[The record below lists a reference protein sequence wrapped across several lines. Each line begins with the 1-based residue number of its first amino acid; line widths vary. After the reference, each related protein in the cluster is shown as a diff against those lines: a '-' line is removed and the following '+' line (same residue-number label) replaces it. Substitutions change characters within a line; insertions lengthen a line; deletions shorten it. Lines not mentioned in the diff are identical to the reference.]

1 MIRNE
6 ITAAALQDSLD
17 AAAEAAKSAEH
28 VNKSAHDI
36 ELKMSPETA
45 GFFYQYMVPTNE
57 TVNND
62 ADDKVDKVGARKV
75 GGESKHGLDSTKD
88 TAVDTPRAG
97 PMLTKT
103 GAGAGS
109 RTTNSR
115 ALPRVPEADKEGS
128 TLYDVYFG
136 DSQNNELKTTAS
148 NLPSPHK
155 HQDKTAITTGKLSAM
170 RAHSP
175 TKALGKDEQLREKGE
190 VPNSGDVKESMIAHI
205 TVIEEDNANNLRSGS
220 SIYEDVEVRTSNY
233 CSTINSFLLF
243 SPWMFRVQTN
253 LPHMLTHHNLHV
265 FSHAIPPASAT
276 TIYKYC
282 ESQVATA

>member
-62 ADDKVDKVGARKV
+62 ADEKVDKVGARKL
-75 GGESKHGLDSTKD
+75 GGENTNDLDSTKD
-88 TAVDTPRAG
+88 TAVETPRAG
-97 PMLTKT
+97 PTMTKA

-115 ALPRVPEADKEGS
+115 ALPRVPVADKEGS

-155 HQDKTAITTGKLSAM
+155 HQDKQSVITTGKLSAM

-175 TKALGKDEQLREKGE
+175 TKALGKDDRLADQSRLKGE

-220 SIYEDVEVRTSNY
+220 SIYEDVEVRTSH
-233 CSTINSFLLF
+233 CSSISYSFLWL
-243 SPWMFRVQTN
+243 SPCIAGAILKIGLRESV
-253 LPHMLTHHNLHV
+253 LPGTCSCFYN
-265 FSHAIPPASAT
+265 
-276 TIYKYC
+276 
-282 ESQVATA
+282 